1 MKEQLTYAV
10 IIVLSLAIFT
20 YYLSLNNKISYYDE
34 VGYFNFAK
42 DIQNLG
48 LFEIQNG
55 LRTYLYSFIIS
66 LFLVVSSSEDVF
78 ISKILMSFF
87 QYGVY
92 LYTIFFLAVKSIE
105 RFKVKNQ
112 KKIFLLII
120 GLGLLNPYLI
130 QSTTL
135 FLTDI
140 LATCFSVLA
149 IVIVQFCDSTK
160 FRNNFITFILIYSAI
175 MIRPSSLIF
184 LPIILVLLVY
194 KIVKYCKSRT
204 KRLFVEC
211 AFAAIISTFVFLPQ
225 LYMNVTKFSDFTPL
239 IHENL
244 YENQSKWAVKML
256 KYGTVVIQDEQ
267 PQLYWANP
275 IKTEED
281 IGIYELIYKDFFVFI
296 FVYVVHVFGVLDWG
310 YIDSYINNFY
320 PISRIVGSGF
330 LYFIWILIFYGMFKA
345 IRKKEIDFQ
354 FIGLLVSAICYTLF
368 IASTA
373 IESRFGYPIF
383 LLLLPF
389 VGYNFVES
397 RLTKRGIIGA
407 ISLIV
412 VAFLISFLL
421 DLQTDRINWF
431 EFLSKIGI

>member
-1 MKEQLTYAV
+1 MKEQLVYAV
-10 IIVLSLAIFT
+10 ITVLSLAIFI
-20 YYLSLNNKISYYDE
+20 YYLSLNYKISYHDE

-48 LFEIQNG
+48 LFEIQNE

-66 LFLVVSSSEDVF
+66 LFLVVSSSEDAF
-78 ISKILMSFF
+78 ISKILMSIF

-105 RFKVKNQ
+105 RFKVENQ
-112 KKIFLLII
+112 KKVFLFIT
-120 GLGLLNPYLI
+120 GFGLLNPYLI

-149 IVIVQFCDSTK
+149 IVIVQFCDNTK
-160 FRNNFITFILIYSAI
+160 FRNNFIAFILIYSAI

-184 LPIILVLLVY
+184 LPIILVLIVY
-194 KIVKYCKSRT
+194 KIVKYSERRK

-225 LYMNVTKFSDFTPL
+225 LYMNVTKFNDFTPL

-244 YENQSKWAVKML
+244 YENQSKWAVEML

-275 IKTEED
+275 IQSEED

-310 YIDSYINNFY
+310 YIDTYINDFY
-320 PISRIVGSGF
+320 PISRILGSGF
-330 LYFIWILIFYGMFKA
+330 LYFIWILIFYGIFKV

-368 IASTA
+368 VASTA

-389 VGYNFVES
+389 AGYTFVES
-397 RLTKRGIIGA
+397 RLTKRWIIGA

-412 VAFLISFLL
+412 AAFIISFLL

-431 EFLSKIGI
+431 EFLFKI